1 MVTRFSGYNTFSFDL
16 ETTGLNPLDSR
27 ITLCQI
33 AFPDGETF
41 VINTAC
47 VGIESLMPFFQDQK
61 WTKIIQNAKFDTK
74 FILHHLGVKTNNIFD
89 TKLAEHLLT
98 SDESWSSTSLK
109 TLAKKYL
116 DIELDK
122 DIRQSFINMPS
133 MQMFT
138 DEQLQYAAKDAEIL
152 HSIYEQQ
159 IEQLAQKGLT
169 KVAELE
175 FELSPIVGHM
185 ELVGVPID
193 TKKWNTKLEDYAK
206 EHEESRLEMHRL
218 IFDEGDIDE
227 QMGMFTR
234 DSINLNSPKQ
244 IKEAFHKIGIDIEAT
259 NEREIALINHPAAKE
274 LLNYR
279 KLQKILSS
287 YGGTFLDKIHPFD
300 GRIHADYQQLGTATG
315 RFSCK
320 DPNLQQMPEEFRA
333 CVSEPGMKMVVAD
346 YANIEL
352 RILAELSDDTAF
364 IQAFST
370 GDDPHKS
377 TASIMFGV
385 PLDQVSKEQRFIA
398 KTINFG
404 ISYGMGPNKLMD
416 MLNQKREPK
425 HYLKFNQVNTI
436 MKKYKDTYAKAN
448 AWLLEAGNRAYRQ
461 GYSETMYGRKRFFT
475 RPQPGEDFDRAVASL
490 KRQGANSPIQGTNAD
505 ITKLAMVNLYNDLRN
520 YNYDAHIILQVHDEI
535 GVLASARQAESVRE
549 IVVESMMNS
558 AKDILTKVPVKV
570 DAYVSDVWEKG

>member
-1 MVTRFSGYNTFSFDL
+1 MVTSFSRYNTFSFDL

-33 AFPDGETF
+33 GFPNDDVF
-41 VINTAC
+41 VINTAS
-47 VGIESLMPFFQDQK
+47 VGLEPLMPFFSDQS
-61 WTKIIQNAKFDTK
+61 WLKIIQNAKFDTK
-74 FILHHLGVKTNNIFD
+74 FLLHHLGTKTNNIYD

-109 TLAKKYL
+109 TLAQKYL
-116 DIELDK
+116 DITLNK
-122 DIRQSFINMPS
+122 DIRESFINMPA
-133 MQMFT
+133 MHMFT
-138 DEQLQYAAKDAEIL
+138 DEQLEYAARDAQIL
-152 HSIYEQQ
+152 FGIYDKQKPL
-159 IEQLAQKGLT
+159 LAEKGME

-175 FELSPIVGHM
+175 FELSPIVGDM

-193 TKKWNTKLEDYAK
+193 TRKWNTKLEDYRK
-206 EHEESRLEMHRL
+206 EHEESRLKMHSL
-218 IFDEGDIDE
+218 IFDGGNLDE
-227 QMGMFTR
+227 QIGMFER
-234 DSINLNSPKQ
+234 DAINLNSPKQ
-244 IKEAFHKIGIDIEAT
+244 LLNAFAALGIDLEAT
-259 NEREIALINHPAAKE
+259 NEREIALVNHPAAKE

-352 RILAELSDDTAF
+352 RILAELSDDPAF

-377 TASIMFGV
+377 TASIMFGI
-385 PLDQVSKEQRFIA
+385 PLDKVSKEQRFIA

-416 MLNQKREPK
+416 MLNQNREPA

-436 MKKYKDTYAKAN
+436 MNKYKGTYAKAN
-448 AWLLEAGNRAYRQ
+448 QWLLEAGNRAYRQ
-461 GYSETMYGRKRFFT
+461 GFSETMYGRKRFFK
-475 RPQPGEDFDRAVASL
+475 RPEVGEDYDKAIASL

-505 ITKLAMVNLYNDLRN
+505 ITKLAMLNLYNDLRN

-535 GVLASARQAESVRE
+535 GVLAHERQAESVKE
-549 IVVESMMNS
+549 LVIESMMNS
-558 AKDILTKVPVKV
+558 AQEILTKVPVKV
-570 DAYVSDVWEKG
+570 DAYVSTVWEKG